1 MTDATSDYHEIL
13 RVLELYIE
21 GSSKGDASKLK
32 EVFHEDARM
41 FGAADGTRYDVPIA
55 EFIGMAAAMPADTGS
70 YKGAVG
76 SVTQVGDAAA
86 AVVAED
92 GCWGDV
98 SFVDFFSLARIG
110 GVWKIV
116 NKCFAH
122 TAGKMPTE

>member
-1 MTDATSDYHEIL
+1 MSDAQTADQEIL
-13 RVLELYIE
+13 QLLELYIE
-21 GSSKGDASKLK
+21 GSSKGDASKLN

-41 FGAADGTRYDVPIA
+41 FGSAGGTRHDIPIA
-55 EFIGMAAAMPADTGS
+55 EFIAMAAAMPVDTGKYQGS
-70 YKGAVG
+70 IT
-76 SVTQVGDAAA
+76 SVTQVGDVAV

-98 SFVDFFSLARIG
+98 SFVDFFSLARIE

-122 TAGKMPTE
+122 TAGEMPGE